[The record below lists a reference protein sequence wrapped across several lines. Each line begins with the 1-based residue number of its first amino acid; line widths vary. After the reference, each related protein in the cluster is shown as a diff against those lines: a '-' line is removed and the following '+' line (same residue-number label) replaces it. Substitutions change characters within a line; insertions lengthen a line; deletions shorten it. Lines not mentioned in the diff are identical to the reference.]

1 MTENLLVL
9 WTFTED
15 GKWLIFFLSYGLE
28 MDGWMSIEMD
38 KITVGIVGIQ
48 YIYIRYRLYQT
59 HYLLV

>member
-9 WTFTED
+9 WTLTED
-15 GKWLIFFLSYGLE
+15 GKWLIFFLSYRAR
-28 MDGWMSIEMD
+28 DGWMSIEMD